1 MSAARYT
8 AAPVK
13 VVSVQ
18 RGSIG
23 DFITIKIEFIRQ
35 EIHKTWGQTGQPSIY
50 DEARTPAMQ

>member
-1 MSAARYT
+1 MLLFMSAARNT

-13 VVSVQ
+13 VVSVR

-35 EIHKTWGQTGQPSIY
+35 EIHKTWGQTGRPSIY
-50 DEARTPAMQ
+50 ASV